1 MAYIIADNIISPLGE
16 TSEDNYLSVK
26 SGRSG
31 IRAYEPGTCN
41 IPEGFNASLLFEDFE
56 TLALKSAQKAIAN
69 ALKNIANG
77 QKAIGNAQK
86 NIANEQ
92 KNIGNAQLEL
102 KGKRTAFILSSTKG
116 NIEGNISLAD
126 SAQRIASQLGIDS
139 KPIVVCNACISGL
152 SALILGNRLID
163 SGLYDTAIVCGCD
176 TPRQFI
182 LSGFQSLKALSPEPC
197 RPFDME
203 RMGLNLGEAAA
214 TLILSKNPLQGNSWR
229 MGDGFIRNDAF
240 HISTPSKTA
249 DGLYLSL
256 QRTLESFTKEISSA
270 CKQIDLKEHLA
281 FINAH
286 GTATLFN
293 DQMESVAIGRAG
305 LSELPANAY
314 KSFWGHTMGAAGI
327 LETIISMK
335 AIDDDT
341 ILGTRGFSELGV
353 SGKMNICAENR
364 PTDKKGFIK
373 MLSGFGGCNATIW
386 ATKCPERENIALSQ
400 KEQQE
405 REFTT
410 THTIRITPEEV
421 ILDQRKIWEGKEEL
435 GEQEGQEHHSL
446 LTSLYKQMI
455 GDYPKFYKMDGLSRL
470 GFVAS
475 EILLNAEKEETDEER
490 AIIFFNHSSSIDS
503 DRNYKESIKDKD
515 NYFPSP
521 SIFVYTLP
529 NIVTGEIAIRNH
541 FQGETSFFILPDKD
555 EKMMEEI
562 LQASCRDAQSK
573 SFLTGWIDYED
584 ERHFE
589 AELKICRIQPSLIAY
604 QEVKGVKEVK
614 ELRRMSCSLIRRK
627 NKILK

>member
-16 TSEDNYLSVK
+16 TSEENYLSVK
-26 SGRSG
+26 AGRSG

-41 IPEGFNASLLFEDFE
+41 IPEGFYASLLFEDFE
-56 TLALKSAQKAIAN
+56 TLALRSAQKAIAN
-69 ALKNIANG
+69 A
-77 QKAIGNAQK
+77 QKTIGN
-86 NIANEQ
+86 
-92 KNIGNAQLEL
+92 GQLEL

-116 NIEGNISLAD
+116 NIEENISLAD
-126 SAQRIASQLGIDS
+126 SAQRIANLLGIDS
-139 KPIVVCNACISGL
+139 QPIVVCNACISGL
-152 SALILGNRLID
+152 SAVILGNRLID
-163 SGLYDTAIVCGCD
+163 SGLYDAAIVCGCD

-214 TLILSKNPLQGNSWR
+214 TLILSKNPIQGNSWR

-256 QRTLESFTKEISSA
+256 QRTLESYTKEISST

-305 LSELPANAY
+305 LSDLPANAY

-386 ATKCPERENIALSQ
+386 AAKKPERENIALSQ
-400 KEQQE
+400 KEQQN

-421 ILDQRKIWEGKEEL
+421 ILDQRKLWERKKEL

-455 GDYPKFYKMDGLSRL
+455 GNYPKFYKMDGLSRL

-475 EILLNAEKEETDEER
+475 EILLNAEKGETDKER
-490 AIIFFNHSSSIDS
+490 AIIFFNHSSSIAS
-503 DRNYKESIKDKD
+503 DRNYKESINDKD

-541 FQGETSFFILPDKD
+541 FHGETSFFILPDKD
-555 EKMMEEI
+555 ERLMEEI

-589 AELKICRIQPSLIAY
+589 ADLKIKKMRNY
-604 QEVKGVKEVK
+604 K
-614 ELRRMSCSLIRRK
+614 
-627 NKILK
+627 

>member
-16 TSEDNYLSVK
+16 TSEENYLSVK
-26 SGRSG
+26 AGRSG

-41 IPEGFNASLLFEDFE
+41 IPEGFYASLLFEDFE

-69 ALKNIANG
+69 ALKTM
-77 QKAIGNAQK
+77 
-86 NIANEQ
+86 
-92 KNIGNAQLEL
+92 GNAQLEL

-116 NIEGNISLAD
+116 NIEENISLAD

-163 SGLYDTAIVCGCD
+163 SDLYDAAIVCGCD

-214 TLILSKNPLQGNSWR
+214 TLILSKNPIQGNSWR

-256 QRTLESFTKEISSA
+256 QRTLESFTKEISST
-270 CKQIDLKEHLA
+270 CKQIDMKAHLA

-305 LSELPANAY
+305 LSALPANAY

-386 ATKCPERENIALSQ
+386 AAKKPERENIALSQ
-400 KEQQE
+400 IEQQN

-410 THTIRITPEEV
+410 SHTIRITPEEV
-421 ILDQRKIWEGKEEL
+421 ILDQRKLWERKEEL
-435 GEQEGQEHHSL
+435 GEQEGKEHHSL

-455 GDYPKFYKMDGLSRL
+455 GNYPKFYKMDGLSRL

-475 EILLNAEKEETDEER
+475 EILLNAEKGETDKER
-490 AIIFFNHSSSIDS
+490 AIIFFNHSSSIAS
-503 DRNYKESIKDKD
+503 DRNYKESINDKD

-541 FQGETSFFILPDKD
+541 FHGETSFFILPDKD
-555 EKMMEEI
+555 ERLMEEI

-589 AELKICRIQPSLIAY
+589 ADLKIKKMRNY
-604 QEVKGVKEVK
+604 K
-614 ELRRMSCSLIRRK
+614 
-627 NKILK
+627 

>member
-16 TSEDNYLSVK
+16 TSEENYLSVK
-26 SGRSG
+26 AGRSG

-41 IPEGFNASLLFEDFE
+41 IPEGFYASLLFEDFE
-56 TLALKSAQKAIAN
+56 TLALRSAQKAIAN
-69 ALKNIANG
+69 ALKNIE
-77 QKAIGNAQK
+77 NAQK
-86 NIANEQ
+86 DIGNKQ
-92 KNIGNAQLEL
+92 KAIGNAQLEL

-116 NIEGNISLAD
+116 NIEENISLAD
-126 SAQRIASQLGIDS
+126 SAQRIASQLGIDA

-163 SGLYDTAIVCGCD
+163 SDLYDAAIVCGCD

-214 TLILSKNPLQGNSWR
+214 TLILSKNPIQGNSWR

-256 QRTLESFTKEISSA
+256 QRTLESFTKEISST

-305 LSELPANAY
+305 LSYLPANAY

-386 ATKCPERENIALSQ
+386 AAKNPERENIALSQ
-400 KEQQE
+400 IEQQN

-421 ILDQRKIWEGKEEL
+421 ILNQRKLWEGKKEL
-435 GEQEGQEHHSL
+435 GEQEGKEHHSL

-455 GDYPKFYKMDGLSRL
+455 GNYPKFYKMDGLSRL

-475 EILLNAEKEETDEER
+475 EILLNAEKGETDKER
-490 AIIFFNHSSSIDS
+490 AIIFFNHSSSIAS
-503 DRNYKESIKDKD
+503 DRNYKESINDKD

-541 FQGETSFFILPDKD
+541 FHGETSFFILPNKD
-555 EKMMEEI
+555 ERMMEEI
-562 LQASCRDAQSK
+562 LQASCLDDQSK

-589 AELKICRIQPSLIAY
+589 ADLKIKKMRNY
-604 QEVKGVKEVK
+604 K
-614 ELRRMSCSLIRRK
+614 
-627 NKILK
+627 

>member
-16 TSEDNYLSVK
+16 TSEENYLSVK
-26 SGRSG
+26 AGRSG

-41 IPEGFNASLLFEDFE
+41 IPEGFYASLLFEDFE
-56 TLALKSAQKAIAN
+56 TLALRSA
-69 ALKNIANG
+69 
-77 QKAIGNAQK
+77 QKAIGNAR
-86 NIANEQ
+86 
-92 KNIGNAQLEL
+92 LEL

-116 NIEGNISLAD
+116 NIEANISLAD
-126 SAQRIASQLGIDS
+126 SAQRIATQLGIDAQ
-139 KPIVVCNACISGL
+139 PIVVCNACISGL

-163 SGLYDTAIVCGCD
+163 SDLYDAAIVCGCD

-214 TLILSKNPLQGNSWR
+214 TLILSKNPILGNSWR

-256 QRTLESFTKEISSA
+256 QKTLESFTKEISST
-270 CKQIDLKEHLA
+270 CKQIDMKAHLA

-305 LSELPANAY
+305 LSDLPANAY

-386 ATKCPERENIALSQ
+386 AAKSSESEMIALSQ

-405 REFTT
+405 CEFTT
-410 THTIRITPEEV
+410 THAIRITPEEV
-421 ILDQRKIWEGKEEL
+421 VLDHQKLWEGNQNANEKLE
-435 GEQEGQEHHSL
+435 EQEGAGHHSL
-446 LTSLYKQMI
+446 LTSLYRQMI
-455 GDYPKFYKMDGLSRL
+455 GNYPKFYKMDGLSRL

-475 EILLNAEKEETDEER
+475 EILLNAEKGETDEER
-490 AIIFFNHSSSIDS
+490 AIIFFNHSSSIAS
-503 DRNYKESIKDKD
+503 DRNYKESINDKD

-541 FQGETSFFILPDKD
+541 FHGETSFFILPDKD
-555 EKMMEEI
+555 ERMMEEI

-589 AELKICRIQPSLIAY
+589 ADLKIKKMRN
-604 QEVKGVKEVK
+604 
-614 ELRRMSCSLIRRK
+614 
-627 NKILK
+627 NK

>member
-16 TSEDNYLSVK
+16 TSEENYLSVK
-26 SGRSG
+26 AGRSG
-31 IRAYEPGTCN
+31 IRAYEPETCN
-41 IPEGFNASLLFEDFE
+41 IPEGFYASLLFEDFE
-56 TLALKSAQKAIAN
+56 TLTLRSAQKAIAN
-69 ALKNIANG
+69 A
-77 QKAIGNAQK
+77 QKTIGN
-86 NIANEQ
+86 
-92 KNIGNAQLEL
+92 GRLEL

-116 NIEGNISLAD
+116 NIEENISLAD
-126 SAQRIASQLGIDS
+126 SAQRIATQLGIDS

-163 SGLYDTAIVCGCD
+163 SGLYDAAIVCGCD

-214 TLILSKNPLQGNSWR
+214 TLILSKNPIQGNSWR

-256 QRTLESFTKEISSA
+256 QRTLESFTKEISST
-270 CKQIDLKEHLA
+270 CKQIDMKEHLA

-305 LSELPANAY
+305 LSDLPANAY

-386 ATKCPERENIALSQ
+386 AAKYPERENEAAEQI
-400 KEQQE
+400 EQQN

-410 THTIRITPEEV
+410 THAIRITPEEV
-421 ILDQRKIWEGKEEL
+421 VLDHQKLWEGNQNANEKLE
-435 GEQEGQEHHSL
+435 EQEGAGHHSL

-455 GDYPKFYKMDGLSRL
+455 GNYPKFYKMDGLSRL

-475 EILLNAEKEETDEER
+475 EILLNAEKGDTDVERREEEGERLLEER
-490 AIIFFNHSSSIDS
+490 AIIFFNHSSSIAS
-503 DRNYKESIKDKD
+503 DRNYKESINDKD

-541 FQGETSFFILPDKD
+541 FHGETSFFILPDKD
-555 EKMMEEI
+555 ERMMEEI

-589 AELKICRIQPSLIAY
+589 ADLKIKKMRNY
-604 QEVKGVKEVK
+604 K
-614 ELRRMSCSLIRRK
+614 
-627 NKILK
+627 

>member
-16 TSEDNYLSVK
+16 TSEENYLSVK
-26 SGRSG
+26 AGRSG

-41 IPEGFNASLLFEDFE
+41 IPEGFYASLLFEDFE

-69 ALKNIANG
+69 A
-77 QKAIGNAQK
+77 
-86 NIANEQ
+86 
-92 KNIGNAQLEL
+92 QLEL
-102 KGKRTAFILSSTKG
+102 KGKHTAFILSSTKG
-116 NIEGNISLAD
+116 NIEENISLAD
-126 SAQRIASQLGIDS
+126 SAQRIATQLGIDS
-139 KPIVVCNACISGL
+139 QPIVVCNACISGL

-163 SGLYDTAIVCGCD
+163 SDLYDFAIVCGCD

-214 TLILSKNPLQGNSWR
+214 TLILSKNPIQGNSWR

-256 QRTLESFTKEISSA
+256 QRTLESFTKEISST
-270 CKQIDLKEHLA
+270 CKQIDMKEHLA

-305 LSELPANAY
+305 LSDLPANAY

-353 SGKMNICAENR
+353 SGEMNICAENR

-386 ATKCPERENIALSQ
+386 AAKSPEREYIDLSQ
-400 KEQQE
+400 KEQQN

-410 THTIRITPEEV
+410 THTIRITPKEV
-421 ILDQRKIWEGKEEL
+421 ILDQRKLWERMEEL
-435 GEQEGQEHHSL
+435 GKQEGKEHHSL
-446 LTSLYKQMI
+446 LTTLYKQMI
-455 GDYPKFYKMDGLSRL
+455 GNYPKFYKMDGLSRL

-475 EILLNAEKEETDEER
+475 EILLNAEKGDTDVERREEEGERLLEER
-490 AIIFFNHSSSIDS
+490 AIIFFNHSSSIAS
-503 DRNYKESIKDKD
+503 DRNYKESINDKD

-541 FQGETSFFILPDKD
+541 FHGETSFFILPDKD
-555 EKMMEEI
+555 ERLMEEI

-589 AELKICRIQPSLIAY
+589 ADLKIKKMRNY
-604 QEVKGVKEVK
+604 K
-614 ELRRMSCSLIRRK
+614 
-627 NKILK
+627 

>member
-16 TSEDNYLSVK
+16 TSEENYLSVK

-31 IRAYEPGTCN
+31 IRAYEPGICN
-41 IPEGFNASLLFEDFE
+41 IPEGFYASLLFEDFE

-69 ALKNIANG
+69 AR
-77 QKAIGNAQK
+77 
-86 NIANEQ
+86 
-92 KNIGNAQLEL
+92 LEL

-116 NIEGNISLAD
+116 NIEENISLAD

-163 SGLYDTAIVCGCD
+163 SDLYDAAIVCGCD
-176 TPRQFI
+176 TPQQFI

-214 TLILSKNPLQGNSWR
+214 TLILSKNPIQGNSWR

-256 QRTLESFTKEISSA
+256 QRTLESFTKEISST
-270 CKQIDLKEHLA
+270 CKQIDMKAHLA

-305 LSELPANAY
+305 LSDLPANAY

-386 ATKCPERENIALSQ
+386 AAKNPEKENIALSQ
-400 KEQQE
+400 IEQQN

-410 THTIRITPEEV
+410 SHTIRITPEEV
-421 ILDQRKIWEGKEEL
+421 ILDQRKLWEGKKEL

-446 LTSLYKQMI
+446 LTTLYKQMI
-455 GDYPKFYKMDGLSRL
+455 GNYPKFYKMDGLSRL

-475 EILLNAEKEETDEER
+475 EILLNAEKGETDKER
-490 AIIFFNHSSSIDS
+490 AIIFFNHSSSIAS
-503 DRNYKESIKDKD
+503 DRNYKESINDKD

-541 FQGETSFFILPDKD
+541 FHGETSFFILPDKD
-555 EKMMEEI
+555 ERLMEEI
-562 LQASCRDAQSK
+562 LQASCRDDQSK

-589 AELKICRIQPSLIAY
+589 ADLKIKKMRNY
-604 QEVKGVKEVK
+604 K
-614 ELRRMSCSLIRRK
+614 
-627 NKILK
+627 

>member
-26 SGRSG
+26 AGRSG

-56 TLALKSAQKAIAN
+56 TLALRSAQKAITN
-69 ALKNIANG
+69 AQKNIENAQKDIGNK
-77 QKAIGNAQK
+77 QKAIGN
-86 NIANEQ
+86 
-92 KNIGNAQLEL
+92 GRLEL

-116 NIEGNISLAD
+116 NIEENISLAD
-126 SAQRIASQLGIDS
+126 SAQRIASQLGIDT

-163 SGLYDTAIVCGCD
+163 SGLYDAAIVCGCD

-256 QRTLESFTKEISSA
+256 QRTLESYTKEVSSA
-270 CKQIDLKEHLA
+270 CEQIDMKAHLA

-305 LSELPANAY
+305 LSDLPANAY

-341 ILGTRGFSELGV
+341 ILGTKGFSELGV

-364 PTDKKGFIK
+364 QTDKKGFIK

-400 KEQQE
+400 KEQQK

-421 ILDQRKIWEGKEEL
+421 VLDHQKLWEGNQNANEKL
-435 GEQEGQEHHSL
+435 GEQEGLEHHSL

-490 AIIFFNHSSSIDS
+490 AIIFFNHSSSIAS

-589 AELKICRIQPSLIAY
+589 ADLKIKKMRNY
-604 QEVKGVKEVK
+604 K
-614 ELRRMSCSLIRRK
+614 
-627 NKILK
+627 

>member
-16 TSEDNYLSVK
+16 TSEGNYLSVK
-26 SGRSG
+26 AGRSG

-41 IPEGFNASLLFEDFE
+41 IPEGFYASLLFEDFE

-69 ALKNIANG
+69 A
-77 QKAIGNAQK
+77 QKTM
-86 NIANEQ
+86 
-92 KNIGNAQLEL
+92 GNAQLEL

-116 NIEGNISLAD
+116 NIEENISLAD
-126 SAQRIASQLGIDS
+126 SAQRIASQLGIDA
-139 KPIVVCNACISGL
+139 KPIVVCKACISGL

-163 SGLYDTAIVCGCD
+163 SGLYDAAIVCGCD

-214 TLILSKNPLQGNSWR
+214 TLILSKNPIQGNSWR

-256 QRTLESFTKEISSA
+256 QRTLESFTKEISST
-270 CKQIDLKEHLA
+270 CKQIDMKAHLA

-305 LSELPANAY
+305 LSDLPANAY

-364 PTDKKGFIK
+364 PTDKKGFFK

-386 ATKCPERENIALSQ
+386 AAKNPERENIALSQ
-400 KEQQE
+400 IEQQN

-421 ILDQRKIWEGKEEL
+421 ILDQRKLWEGKKEL
-435 GEQEGQEHHSL
+435 GEQEGKEHHSL

-455 GDYPKFYKMDGLSRL
+455 GNYPKFYKMDGLSRL

-475 EILLNAEKEETDEER
+475 EILLNAEKGETDEER
-490 AIIFFNHSSSIDS
+490 AIIFFNHSSSIAS
-503 DRNYKESIKDKD
+503 DRNYKESINDKN

-541 FQGETSFFILPDKD
+541 FHGETSFFILPDKD
-555 EKMMEEI
+555 ERMMEEI

-589 AELKICRIQPSLIAY
+589 AELKICRIQSSLIAN
-604 QEVKGVKEVK
+604 QEVKGVK

>member
-16 TSEDNYLSVK
+16 TSEENYLSVK
-26 SGRSG
+26 AGRSG

-41 IPEGFNASLLFEDFE
+41 IPEGFYASLLFEDFE

-69 ALKNIANG
+69 A
-77 QKAIGNAQK
+77 
-86 NIANEQ
+86 
-92 KNIGNAQLEL
+92 QLEL

-116 NIEGNISLAD
+116 NIEENISLAD
-126 SAQRIASQLGIDS
+126 SAQKIASQLGIDS

-163 SGLYDTAIVCGCD
+163 SGLYDAAIVCGCD

-214 TLILSKNPLQGNSWR
+214 TLILSKNPIQGNSWR

-256 QRTLESFTKEISSA
+256 QRTLESFTKEISST
-270 CKQIDLKEHLA
+270 CKQIDMKAHLA

-305 LSELPANAY
+305 LSDLPANAY

-386 ATKCPERENIALSQ
+386 TAKNPERENIALSQ
-400 KEQQE
+400 IEQQKC
-405 REFTT
+405 EFTT

-421 ILDQRKIWEGKEEL
+421 VLDHQKLWEGNQNANEKLE
-435 GEQEGQEHHSL
+435 EQEGAGHHSL
-446 LTSLYKQMI
+446 LTTLYKQMI
-455 GDYPKFYKMDGLSRL
+455 GNYPKFYKMDGLSRL

-475 EILLNAEKEETDEER
+475 EILLNAEKGETDKER
-490 AIIFFNHSSSIDS
+490 AIIFFNHSSSIAS
-503 DRNYKESIKDKD
+503 DRNYKESINDKD

-541 FQGETSFFILPDKD
+541 FHGETSFFILPDKD
-555 EKMMEEI
+555 ERMMEEI

-589 AELKICRIQPSLIAY
+589 ADLKI
-604 QEVKGVKEVK
+604 KK
-614 ELRRMSCSLIRRK
+614 MSNYKLQMRNYK
-627 NKILK
+627 

>member
-16 TSEDNYLSVK
+16 TSEENYLSVK
-26 SGRSG
+26 AGRSG

-56 TLALKSAQKAIAN
+56 TLALKSAQKAITN
-69 ALKNIANG
+69 AQKNIENAQKDIGNK
-77 QKAIGNAQK
+77 QKAIGN
-86 NIANEQ
+86 
-92 KNIGNAQLEL
+92 GRLEL

-116 NIEGNISLAD
+116 NIEENISLAD

-163 SGLYDTAIVCGCD
+163 SGLYDSAIVCGCD

-182 LSGFQSLKALSPEPC
+182 LSGFQSLKALSPESC

-214 TLILSKNPLQGNSWR
+214 TLILSKNPIQGNSWR

-270 CKQIDLKEHLA
+270 CEQIDMKEHLA

-364 PTDKKGFIK
+364 PTAKKGFIK

-400 KEQQE
+400 KEQLH

-435 GEQEGQEHHSL
+435 GEQEGLEHHSL

-475 EILLNAEKEETDEER
+475 EILLNAEKGETEEESKEEEIKNLEER
-490 AIIFFNHSSSIDS
+490 AIIFFNHSSSIAS

-541 FQGETSFFILPDKD
+541 FHGETSFFILPDKD
-555 EKMMEEI
+555 ERMMEEI
-562 LQASCRDAQSK
+562 LQASCRDDQSK

-589 AELKICRIQPSLIAY
+589 ADLKIKKMRNY
-604 QEVKGVKEVK
+604 K
-614 ELRRMSCSLIRRK
+614 
-627 NKILK
+627 

>member
-16 TSEDNYLSVK
+16 TSEENYLSVK
-26 SGRSG
+26 AGRSG

-41 IPEGFNASLLFEDFE
+41 IPEGFYASLLFEDFE
-56 TLALKSAQKAIAN
+56 TLALRSAQKAIA
-69 ALKNIANG
+69 
-77 QKAIGNAQK
+77 
-86 NIANEQ
+86 
-92 KNIGNAQLEL
+92 NAQLEL

-116 NIEGNISLAD
+116 NIEENISLAD

-163 SGLYDTAIVCGCD
+163 SDLYDAAIVCGCD

-214 TLILSKNPLQGNSWR
+214 TLILSKNPIQGNSWR

-256 QRTLESFTKEISSA
+256 QRTLESFTKEISST
-270 CKQIDLKEHLA
+270 CKQIDMKEHLA

-305 LSELPANAY
+305 LSDLPANAY

-386 ATKCPERENIALSQ
+386 AAKSPERENIALSQ
-400 KEQQE
+400 KEQLH

-421 ILDQRKIWEGKEEL
+421 ILDQRKIWERKEEL
-435 GEQEGQEHHSL
+435 REQEGQEHHSL

-475 EILLNAEKEETDEER
+475 EILLNAEKGETEEERKEEER
-490 AIIFFNHSSSIDS
+490 AIIFFNHSSSIAS

-555 EKMMEEI
+555 ERLMEEI

-589 AELKICRIQPSLIAY
+589 AELKICRIQPSLIANPS
-604 QEVKGVKEVK
+604 G
-614 ELRRMSCSLIRRK
+614 LRYSDKS
-627 NKILK
+627 

>member
-16 TSEDNYLSVK
+16 TSEGNYLSVK
-26 SGRSG
+26 AGRSG

-41 IPEGFNASLLFEDFE
+41 IPEGFYASLLFEDFE

-69 ALKNIANG
+69 A
-77 QKAIGNAQK
+77 
-86 NIANEQ
+86 
-92 KNIGNAQLEL
+92 QLEL

-116 NIEGNISLAD
+116 NIEENISLAD
-126 SAQRIASQLGIDS
+126 SAQRIANQLGIDA

-163 SGLYDTAIVCGCD
+163 SGLYDAAIVCGCD

-214 TLILSKNPLQGNSWR
+214 TLILSKNPIQGNTWR

-270 CKQIDLKEHLA
+270 CKQIDMKAHLA

-305 LSELPANAY
+305 LSDLPANAY

-386 ATKCPERENIALSQ
+386 AAKNPERENIALPQ
-400 KEQQE
+400 IEQQN

-421 ILDQRKIWEGKEEL
+421 VLDHQKLWEGNQNANEKL

-446 LTSLYKQMI
+446 LTTLYKQMI
-455 GDYPKFYKMDGLSRL
+455 GNYPKFYKMDGLSRL

-475 EILLNAEKEETDEER
+475 EILLNAEKGETDKER
-490 AIIFFNHSSSIDS
+490 AIIFFNHSSSIAS
-503 DRNYKESIKDKD
+503 DRNYKESINDKD

-541 FQGETSFFILPDKD
+541 FHGETSFFILPDKD
-555 EKMMEEI
+555 KRMMEEI
-562 LQASCRDAQSK
+562 LQASCRDDQSK

-589 AELKICRIQPSLIAY
+589 ADLKIKKMRNY
-604 QEVKGVKEVK
+604 K
-614 ELRRMSCSLIRRK
+614 
-627 NKILK
+627 

>member
-41 IPEGFNASLLFEDFE
+41 IPEGFYASLLFEDFE
-56 TLALKSAQKAIAN
+56 TLVLKSAQKAI
-69 ALKNIANG
+69 
-77 QKAIGNAQK
+77 GNV
-86 NIANEQ
+86 
-92 KNIGNAQLEL
+92 QLEL

-116 NIEGNISLAD
+116 NIEENISLAD

-163 SGLYDTAIVCGCD
+163 SGLYDAAIVCGCD

-214 TLILSKNPLQGNSWR
+214 TLILSKNPIQGNSWR

-256 QRTLESFTKEISSA
+256 QRTLESFRKEVSST
-270 CKQIDLKEHLA
+270 CKQIDMKEHLA

-305 LSELPANAY
+305 LSDLPANAY

-386 ATKCPERENIALSQ
+386 AAKSPERENIALSQ
-400 KEQQE
+400 IEQQN

-421 ILDQRKIWEGKEEL
+421 ILDQRKLWERKEEL
-435 GEQEGQEHHSL
+435 EEQEGKEHHSL
-446 LTSLYKQMI
+446 LTTLYKQMI
-455 GDYPKFYKMDGLSRL
+455 GNYPKFYKMDGLSRL

-475 EILLNAEKEETDEER
+475 EILLNAEKGETDKER
-490 AIIFFNHSSSIDS
+490 AIIFFNHSSSIAS
-503 DRNYKESIKDKD
+503 DRNYKESINDKD

-541 FQGETSFFILPDKD
+541 FHSETSFFILPDKD
-555 EKMMEEI
+555 ERMMEEI
-562 LQASCRDAQSK
+562 LQASCLDDQSK

-589 AELKICRIQPSLIAY
+589 ADLKIKKMRNY
-604 QEVKGVKEVK
+604 K
-614 ELRRMSCSLIRRK
+614 
-627 NKILK
+627 

>member
-16 TSEDNYLSVK
+16 TSEENYLSVK
-26 SGRSG
+26 AGRSG

-41 IPEGFNASLLFEDFE
+41 IPEGFYASLLFEDFD
-56 TLALKSAQKAIAN
+56 TLALRSA
-69 ALKNIANG
+69 
-77 QKAIGNAQK
+77 QKAIGNAR
-86 NIANEQ
+86 
-92 KNIGNAQLEL
+92 LEL

-116 NIEGNISLAD
+116 NIEANISLAD
-126 SAQRIASQLGIDS
+126 SAQRIATQLGIDAQ
-139 KPIVVCNACISGL
+139 PIVVCNACISGL

-163 SGLYDTAIVCGCD
+163 SDLYDAAIVCGCD

-214 TLILSKNPLQGNSWR
+214 TLILSKNPIQGNSWR

-256 QRTLESFTKEISSA
+256 QRTLESFTKEISFT
-270 CKQIDLKEHLA
+270 CKQIDMKEHLA

-305 LSELPANAY
+305 LSDLPANAY

-386 ATKCPERENIALSQ
+386 AAKNPERENIALSQ
-400 KEQQE
+400 IEQQNC
-405 REFTT
+405 EFTT

-421 ILDQRKIWEGKEEL
+421 ILDQRKLWEGKKEL
-435 GEQEGQEHHSL
+435 GEQEGAGHHSL
-446 LTSLYKQMI
+446 LTSLYRQMI
-455 GDYPKFYKMDGLSRL
+455 GNYPKFYKMDGLSRL

-475 EILLNAEKEETDEER
+475 EILLNAEKGDTDVERREEEGERLLEER
-490 AIIFFNHSSSIDS
+490 AIIFFNHSSSIAS
-503 DRNYKESIKDKD
+503 DRNYKESINDKD

-541 FQGETSFFILPDKD
+541 FHGETSFFILPDKD
-555 EKMMEEI
+555 ERMMEEI

-589 AELKICRIQPSLIAY
+589 ADLKIKKMRNY
-604 QEVKGVKEVK
+604 K
-614 ELRRMSCSLIRRK
+614 
-627 NKILK
+627 

>member
-16 TSEDNYLSVK
+16 TSEENYLSVK
-26 SGRSG
+26 AGRSG

-41 IPEGFNASLLFEDFE
+41 IPEGFYASLLFEDFE
-56 TLALKSAQKAIAN
+56 TLALRSAQKAIAN
-69 ALKNIANG
+69 A
-77 QKAIGNAQK
+77 
-86 NIANEQ
+86 Q
-92 KNIGNAQLEL
+92 KNIGNERLEL

-116 NIEGNISLAD
+116 NIEENISLAD

-163 SGLYDTAIVCGCD
+163 SGLYDAAIVCGCD

-214 TLILSKNPLQGNSWR
+214 TLILSKNPIQGNSWR

-256 QRTLESFTKEISSA
+256 QRTLESFTKEISST
-270 CKQIDLKEHLA
+270 CKQIDMKEHLA

-305 LSELPANAY
+305 LSDLPANAY

-386 ATKCPERENIALSQ
+386 AAKKTERENIALSQ
-400 KEQQE
+400 IEQQN

-410 THTIRITPEEV
+410 SHTIRITPEEV
-421 ILDQRKIWEGKEEL
+421 ILDQRKLWERKEEL
-435 GEQEGQEHHSL
+435 GEQEGKEHHSL

-455 GDYPKFYKMDGLSRL
+455 GNYPKFYKMDGLSRL

-475 EILLNAEKEETDEER
+475 EILLNAEKGETDKER
-490 AIIFFNHSSSIDS
+490 AIIFFNHSSSIAS
-503 DRNYKESIKDKD
+503 DRNYKVSINDKN

-541 FQGETSFFILPDKD
+541 FHGETSFFILPDKD
-555 EKMMEEI
+555 ERMMEEI

-589 AELKICRIQPSLIAY
+589 ADLKIKKMRNY
-604 QEVKGVKEVK
+604 K
-614 ELRRMSCSLIRRK
+614 
-627 NKILK
+627 

>member
-16 TSEDNYLSVK
+16 TSEENYLSVK
-26 SGRSG
+26 AGRSG

-41 IPEGFNASLLFEDFE
+41 IPEGFYASLLFEDFE
-56 TLALKSAQKAIAN
+56 TLALRSAQKAIAN
-69 ALKNIANG
+69 AQKNIE
-77 QKAIGNAQK
+77 NAQK
-86 NIANEQ
+86 TM
-92 KNIGNAQLEL
+92 GNARLEL

-116 NIEGNISLAD
+116 NIEENISLAD

-139 KPIVVCNACISGL
+139 QPIVVCNACISGL

-163 SGLYDTAIVCGCD
+163 SGLYDAAIVCGCD

-214 TLILSKNPLQGNSWR
+214 TLILSKNPIQGNSWR

-256 QRTLESFTKEISSA
+256 QRTLESFTKEISST
-270 CKQIDLKEHLA
+270 CKQIDMKEHLA

-305 LSELPANAY
+305 LSDLPANAY

-386 ATKCPERENIALSQ
+386 AAKKPERENIALSQ
-400 KEQQE
+400 IEQQN

-421 ILDQRKIWEGKEEL
+421 VLDHQKLWEGNQNANEKL

-446 LTSLYKQMI
+446 LTTLYKQMI
-455 GDYPKFYKMDGLSRL
+455 GNYPKFYKMDGLSRL

-475 EILLNAEKEETDEER
+475 EILLNAEKGETDKER
-490 AIIFFNHSSSIDS
+490 AIIFFNHSSSIAS
-503 DRNYKESIKDKD
+503 DRNYKESINDKD

-541 FQGETSFFILPDKD
+541 FHGETSFFILPDKD
-555 EKMMEEI
+555 ERMMEEI
-562 LQASCRDAQSK
+562 LQASCRDDQSK

-589 AELKICRIQPSLIAY
+589 ADLKIKKMRNY
-604 QEVKGVKEVK
+604 K
-614 ELRRMSCSLIRRK
+614 
-627 NKILK
+627 

>member
-16 TSEDNYLSVK
+16 TSEENYLSVK
-26 SGRSG
+26 AGRSG

-41 IPEGFNASLLFEDFE
+41 IPEGFYASLLFEDFE
-56 TLALKSAQKAIAN
+56 TLALRSAQKAIAN
-69 ALKNIANG
+69 A
-77 QKAIGNAQK
+77 
-86 NIANEQ
+86 Q
-92 KNIGNAQLEL
+92 KNIGNERLEL

-116 NIEGNISLAD
+116 NIEENISLAD

-163 SGLYDTAIVCGCD
+163 SGLYDAAIVCGCD

-214 TLILSKNPLQGNSWR
+214 TLILSKNPIQGNSWR

-256 QRTLESFTKEISSA
+256 QRTLESFTKEISST
-270 CKQIDLKEHLA
+270 CKQIDMKEHLA

-305 LSELPANAY
+305 LSDLPANAY

-386 ATKCPERENIALSQ
+386 AAKNPERENIALSQ
-400 KEQQE
+400 IEQQN

-421 ILDQRKIWEGKEEL
+421 ILDQRKLWEGKKEL
-435 GEQEGQEHHSL
+435 GEQEGKEHHSL

-455 GDYPKFYKMDGLSRL
+455 GNYPKFYKMDGLSRL

-475 EILLNAEKEETDEER
+475 EILLNAEKGETDKER
-490 AIIFFNHSSSIDS
+490 AIIFFNHSSSIAS
-503 DRNYKESIKDKD
+503 DRNYKESINDKD

-541 FQGETSFFILPDKD
+541 FHGETSFFILPDKD
-555 EKMMEEI
+555 ERMMEGI
-562 LQASCRDAQSK
+562 LQASCRDVQSK

-589 AELKICRIQPSLIAY
+589 ADLKIKKMRNY
-604 QEVKGVKEVK
+604 K
-614 ELRRMSCSLIRRK
+614 
-627 NKILK
+627 

>member
-16 TSEDNYLSVK
+16 TSDENYLSVK
-26 SGRSG
+26 AGRSG

-41 IPEGFNASLLFEDFE
+41 IPEGFYASLLFEDFE
-56 TLALKSAQKAIAN
+56 TLALRSAQKAIAN
-69 ALKNIANG
+69 AQKNIE
-77 QKAIGNAQK
+77 NAQK
-86 NIANEQ
+86 DIGNEQ
-92 KNIGNAQLEL
+92 KTMGNAQLEL

-116 NIEGNISLAD
+116 NIEENISLAD
-126 SAQRIASQLGIDS
+126 SAQRIANLLGIDS

-163 SGLYDTAIVCGCD
+163 SGLYDAAIVCGCD

-214 TLILSKNPLQGNSWR
+214 TLILSKNPIQRNSWR

-256 QRTLESFTKEISSA
+256 QRTLESFTKEISST
-270 CKQIDLKEHLA
+270 CEQIDLKAHLA

-305 LSELPANAY
+305 LSDLPANAY

-386 ATKCPERENIALSQ
+386 AAKYPERENEAAEQI
-400 KEQQE
+400 EQQN

-410 THTIRITPEEV
+410 THAIRITPEEV
-421 ILDQRKIWEGKEEL
+421 VLDHQKLWEGNQNANEKLE
-435 GEQEGQEHHSL
+435 EQEGAGHHSL
-446 LTSLYKQMI
+446 LTSLYRQMI
-455 GDYPKFYKMDGLSRL
+455 GNYPKFYKMDGLSRL

-475 EILLNAEKEETDEER
+475 EILLNAEKGETDKER
-490 AIIFFNHSSSIDS
+490 AIIFFNHSSSIAS
-503 DRNYKESIKDKD
+503 DRNYKESINDKD

-541 FQGETSFFILPDKD
+541 FHGETSFFILPDKD
-555 EKMMEEI
+555 ERMMEEI

-589 AELKICRIQPSLIAY
+589 ADLKIKKMRNY
-604 QEVKGVKEVK
+604 K
-614 ELRRMSCSLIRRK
+614 
-627 NKILK
+627 

>member
-16 TSEDNYLSVK
+16 TSEENYLSVK
-26 SGRSG
+26 AGRSG
-31 IRAYEPGTCN
+31 IHAYEPGTCN
-41 IPEGFNASLLFEDFE
+41 IPEGFYASLLFEDFE
-56 TLALKSAQKAIAN
+56 TLALRSAQKAIAN
-69 ALKNIANG
+69 AR
-77 QKAIGNAQK
+77 
-86 NIANEQ
+86 
-92 KNIGNAQLEL
+92 LEL
-102 KGKRTAFILSSTKG
+102 KGKRTVFILSSTKG
-116 NIEGNISLAD
+116 NIEENISLTD
-126 SAQRIASQLGIDS
+126 SAQRIASQLGIDA

-163 SGLYDTAIVCGCD
+163 SSLYDAAIVCGCD

-214 TLILSKNPLQGNSWR
+214 TLILSKNPIQGNSWR

-256 QRTLESFTKEISSA
+256 QRTLESFTKEISST
-270 CKQIDLKEHLA
+270 CKQIDMKAHLA

-305 LSELPANAY
+305 LSDLPANAY

-353 SGKMNICAENR
+353 SGEMNICAENR

-386 ATKCPERENIALSQ
+386 AAKNPERENIALSQ
-400 KEQQE
+400 KEQQK

-421 ILDQRKIWEGKEEL
+421 VLDHQKLWEGKKKL

-455 GDYPKFYKMDGLSRL
+455 GNYPKFYKMDGLSRL

-475 EILLNAEKEETDEER
+475 EILLNAEKGETDKER
-490 AIIFFNHSSSIDS
+490 AIIFFNHSSSIAS
-503 DRNYKESIKDKD
+503 DRNYKESINDKD

-541 FQGETSFFILPDKD
+541 FHGETSFFILPDKD
-555 EKMMEEI
+555 ERMMEEI
-562 LQASCRDAQSK
+562 LQASRRDAQSK

-589 AELKICRIQPSLIAY
+589 ADLKIEKMRNY
-604 QEVKGVKEVK
+604 K
-614 ELRRMSCSLIRRK
+614 
-627 NKILK
+627 

>member
-16 TSEDNYLSVK
+16 TSEENYLSVK
-26 SGRSG
+26 AGRSG

-41 IPEGFNASLLFEDFE
+41 IPEGFYASLLFEDFE
-56 TLALKSAQKAIAN
+56 TLALRTAQKAIAN
-69 ALKNIANG
+69 A
-77 QKAIGNAQK
+77 QK
-86 NIANEQ
+86 NIE
-92 KNIGNAQLEL
+92 NAQLEL

-116 NIEGNISLAD
+116 NIEENISLAD
-126 SAQRIASQLGIDS
+126 SAQRIANQLGIDA

-163 SGLYDTAIVCGCD
+163 SGLYDAAIVCGCD

-214 TLILSKNPLQGNSWR
+214 TLILSKNPIQGNSWR

-256 QRTLESFTKEISSA
+256 QRTLESFTKEISST
-270 CKQIDLKEHLA
+270 CKQIDMKAHLA

-305 LSELPANAY
+305 LSDLPANAY

-386 ATKCPERENIALSQ
+386 AAKYPERENIALSQ
-400 KEQQE
+400 IEQQN

-421 ILDQRKIWEGKEEL
+421 ILDQRKLWERKEEL

-446 LTSLYKQMI
+446 LTFLYKQMI
-455 GDYPKFYKMDGLSRL
+455 GNYPKFYKMDGLSRL

-475 EILLNAEKEETDEER
+475 EILLNAEKGETDKER
-490 AIIFFNHSSSIDS
+490 AIIFFNHSSSIAS
-503 DRNYKESIKDKD
+503 DRNYKESINDKD

-541 FQGETSFFILPDKD
+541 FHGETSFFILPDKD
-555 EKMMEEI
+555 ERMMEEI
-562 LQASCRDAQSK
+562 LQASCRDDQSK

-589 AELKICRIQPSLIAY
+589 ADLKIKKMRNY
-604 QEVKGVKEVK
+604 K
-614 ELRRMSCSLIRRK
+614 
-627 NKILK
+627 

>member
-16 TSEDNYLSVK
+16 TSEENYLSVK
-26 SGRSG
+26 AGRSG
-31 IRAYEPGTCN
+31 IRAYEPETCN
-41 IPEGFNASLLFEDFE
+41 IPEGFYASLLFEDFE
-56 TLALKSAQKAIAN
+56 TLALRSAQKAIAN
-69 ALKNIANG
+69 A
-77 QKAIGNAQK
+77 QK
-86 NIANEQ
+86 NIE
-92 KNIGNAQLEL
+92 NAQLEL

-116 NIEGNISLAD
+116 NIEENISLAD
-126 SAQRIASQLGIDS
+126 SAQRIATQLGIDS

-163 SGLYDTAIVCGCD
+163 SGLYDAAIVCGCD

-214 TLILSKNPLQGNSWR
+214 TLILSKNPIQRNSWR

-256 QRTLESFTKEISSA
+256 QRTLESFTKEISST
-270 CKQIDLKEHLA
+270 CEQIDMKAHLA

-293 DQMESVAIGRAG
+293 DQMESVAIRRAG
-305 LSELPANAY
+305 LSDLPANAY

-386 ATKCPERENIALSQ
+386 AAKNPERENIALSQ
-400 KEQQE
+400 IEQQN

-421 ILDQRKIWEGKEEL
+421 ILDQQKLWEGKEEL
-435 GEQEGQEHHSL
+435 GEQEGKEHHSL

-455 GDYPKFYKMDGLSRL
+455 GNYPKFYKMDGLSRL

-475 EILLNAEKEETDEER
+475 EILLNAEKGETDKER
-490 AIIFFNHSSSIDS
+490 AIIFFNHSSSIAS
-503 DRNYKESIKDKD
+503 DRNYKESINDKN

-541 FQGETSFFILPDKD
+541 FHGETSFFILPDKD
-555 EKMMEEI
+555 ERMMEEI
-562 LQASCRDAQSK
+562 LQASCRDVQSK

-589 AELKICRIQPSLIAY
+589 ADLKIKKMRNY
-604 QEVKGVKEVK
+604 K
-614 ELRRMSCSLIRRK
+614 
-627 NKILK
+627 

>member
-16 TSEDNYLSVK
+16 TSEENYLSVK
-26 SGRSG
+26 AGRSG

-41 IPEGFNASLLFEDFE
+41 IPEGFYASLLFEDFE

-69 ALKNIANG
+69 G
-77 QKAIGNAQK
+77 R
-86 NIANEQ
+86 
-92 KNIGNAQLEL
+92 LEL

-116 NIEGNISLAD
+116 NIEENISLAD

-163 SGLYDTAIVCGCD
+163 SGLYDSAIVCGCD

-214 TLILSKNPLQGNSWR
+214 TLILSKNSIQGNSWR

-256 QRTLESFTKEISSA
+256 QRTLESFTKEISST

-305 LSELPANAY
+305 LSDLPANAY

-341 ILGTRGFSELGV
+341 ILGTRVFSELGV

-386 ATKCPERENIALSQ
+386 AAKNPERENIALSQ

-405 REFTT
+405 CEFTT
-410 THTIRITPEEV
+410 THAIRITPEEV
-421 ILDQRKIWEGKEEL
+421 VLDHQKLWEGNQNANEKLE
-435 GEQEGQEHHSL
+435 EQEGAGHHSL
-446 LTSLYKQMI
+446 LTFLYKQMI
-455 GDYPKFYKMDGLSRL
+455 GNYPKFYKMDGLSRL

-475 EILLNAEKEETDEER
+475 EILLNAEKGDTDVERREEEGERLLEER
-490 AIIFFNHSSSIDS
+490 AIIFFNHSSSIAS
-503 DRNYKESIKDKD
+503 DRNYKESINDKD

-541 FQGETSFFILPDKD
+541 FHGETSFFILPDKD
-555 EKMMEEI
+555 ERMMEEI

-589 AELKICRIQPSLIAY
+589 ADLKIKKMRNY
-604 QEVKGVKEVK
+604 K
-614 ELRRMSCSLIRRK
+614 
-627 NKILK
+627 

>member
-16 TSEDNYLSVK
+16 TSEENYLSVK
-26 SGRSG
+26 AGRSG

-41 IPEGFNASLLFEDFE
+41 IPEGFYASLLFEDFE
-56 TLALKSAQKAIAN
+56 TLALRSAQKAIAN
-69 ALKNIANG
+69 A
-77 QKAIGNAQK
+77 
-86 NIANEQ
+86 Q
-92 KNIGNAQLEL
+92 KNIGNERLEL

-116 NIEGNISLAD
+116 NIEENISLAD

-163 SGLYDTAIVCGCD
+163 SGLYDAAIVCGCD

-214 TLILSKNPLQGNSWR
+214 TLILSKNPIQGNFWR

-256 QRTLESFTKEISSA
+256 QRTLESFTKEISST
-270 CKQIDLKEHLA
+270 CKQIDLKAHLA

-305 LSELPANAY
+305 LSDLPANAY

-386 ATKCPERENIALSQ
+386 AAKSPEREYIDLSQ
-400 KEQQE
+400 KEQQN

-421 ILDQRKIWEGKEEL
+421 ILDQRKLWERKEEL

-446 LTSLYKQMI
+446 LTFLYKQMI
-455 GDYPKFYKMDGLSRL
+455 GNYPKFYKMDGLSRL
-470 GFVAS
+470 GFAAS
-475 EILLNAEKEETDEER
+475 EILLNAEKGETDKER
-490 AIIFFNHSSSIDS
+490 AIIFFNHSSSIAS
-503 DRNYKESIKDKD
+503 DRNYKESINDKN

-541 FQGETSFFILPDKD
+541 FHGETSFFILPDKD
-555 EKMMEEI
+555 ERMMEEI

-589 AELKICRIQPSLIAY
+589 ADLKIKKMR
-604 QEVKGVKEVK
+604 
-614 ELRRMSCSLIRRK
+614 
-627 NKILK
+627 NKILKSYK

>member
-16 TSEDNYLSVK
+16 TSEENYLSVK
-26 SGRSG
+26 AGRSG

-41 IPEGFNASLLFEDFE
+41 IPEGFYASLLFEDFE
-56 TLALKSAQKAIAN
+56 TLALRSA
-69 ALKNIANG
+69 
-77 QKAIGNAQK
+77 QKAIGNAR
-86 NIANEQ
+86 
-92 KNIGNAQLEL
+92 LEL

-116 NIEGNISLAD
+116 NIEANISLAD
-126 SAQRIASQLGIDS
+126 SAQRIATQLGIDAQ
-139 KPIVVCNACISGL
+139 PIVVCNACISGL

-163 SGLYDTAIVCGCD
+163 SDLYDAAIVCGCD

-214 TLILSKNPLQGNSWR
+214 TLILSKNPILGNSWR

-256 QRTLESFTKEISSA
+256 QRTLESFTKEISST
-270 CKQIDLKEHLA
+270 CKQIDMKAHLA

-305 LSELPANAY
+305 LSDLPTNAY

-386 ATKCPERENIALSQ
+386 AAKYPERENIALSQ
-400 KEQQE
+400 IEQQN

-421 ILDQRKIWEGKEEL
+421 ILDQRKLWEGKKEL
-435 GEQEGQEHHSL
+435 GEQEGKEHHSL

-455 GDYPKFYKMDGLSRL
+455 GNYPKFYKMDGLSRL

-475 EILLNAEKEETDEER
+475 EILLNAEKGETDKER
-490 AIIFFNHSSSIDS
+490 AIIFFNHSSSIAS
-503 DRNYKESIKDKD
+503 DRNYKESINDKD

-541 FQGETSFFILPDKD
+541 FHGETSFFILPDKD
-555 EKMMEEI
+555 ERMMEEI

-589 AELKICRIQPSLIAY
+589 ADLKIKKMRNY
-604 QEVKGVKEVK
+604 K
-614 ELRRMSCSLIRRK
+614 
-627 NKILK
+627 

>member
-16 TSEDNYLSVK
+16 TSEENYLSVK
-26 SGRSG
+26 AGRSG

-41 IPEGFNASLLFEDFE
+41 IPEGFYASLLFEDFE
-56 TLALKSAQKAIAN
+56 TLALRSAQKAIAN
-69 ALKNIANG
+69 AQKNIE
-77 QKAIGNAQK
+77 NAQK
-86 NIANEQ
+86 TM
-92 KNIGNAQLEL
+92 GNGRLEL

-116 NIEGNISLAD
+116 NIEKNISLAD
-126 SAQRIASQLGIDS
+126 SAQRIASQLGIDA

-163 SGLYDTAIVCGCD
+163 SGLYDAAIVCGCD

-214 TLILSKNPLQGNSWR
+214 TLILSKNSIQGNSWR

-256 QRTLESFTKEISSA
+256 QRTLESFTKEISST

-305 LSELPANAY
+305 LSDLPANAY

-386 ATKCPERENIALSQ
+386 AAKSPESEMIALSQ

-405 REFTT
+405 CEFTT
-410 THTIRITPEEV
+410 THAIRITPEEV
-421 ILDQRKIWEGKEEL
+421 VLDHRKLWEGNQNANEKLE
-435 GEQEGQEHHSL
+435 EQEGAGHHSL

-455 GDYPKFYKMDGLSRL
+455 GNYPKFYKMDGLSRL

-475 EILLNAEKEETDEER
+475 EILLNAEKGDTDVERREEEGERLLEER
-490 AIIFFNHSSSIDS
+490 AIIFFNHSSSIAS
-503 DRNYKESIKDKD
+503 DRNYKESINDKD

-541 FQGETSFFILPDKD
+541 FHGETSFFILPDKD
-555 EKMMEEI
+555 ERMMEEI
-562 LQASCRDAQSK
+562 LQASCRDDQSK

-589 AELKICRIQPSLIAY
+589 ADLKIKKMRNY
-604 QEVKGVKEVK
+604 K
-614 ELRRMSCSLIRRK
+614 
-627 NKILK
+627 

>member
-16 TSEDNYLSVK
+16 TSEENYLSVK

-41 IPEGFNASLLFEDFE
+41 IPEGFYASLLFEDFE
-56 TLALKSAQKAIAN
+56 TLALRSAQKAIAN
-69 ALKNIANG
+69 A
-77 QKAIGNAQK
+77 
-86 NIANEQ
+86 Q
-92 KNIGNAQLEL
+92 KNIGNERLEL

-116 NIEGNISLAD
+116 NIEENISLAD

-163 SGLYDTAIVCGCD
+163 SGLYDAAIVCGCD

-214 TLILSKNPLQGNSWR
+214 TLILSKNPIQGNSWR

-256 QRTLESFTKEISSA
+256 QRTLESFPKEISST
-270 CKQIDLKEHLA
+270 CKQIDLKAHLA

-305 LSELPANAY
+305 LSDLPANAY

-386 ATKCPERENIALSQ
+386 AAKYPERENIALSQ
-400 KEQQE
+400 IEQQN

-421 ILDQRKIWEGKEEL
+421 ILDQQKLWEGKKEL

-446 LTSLYKQMI
+446 LTTLYKQMI
-455 GDYPKFYKMDGLSRL
+455 GNYPKFYKMDGLSRL

-475 EILLNAEKEETDEER
+475 EILLNAEKGETDKER
-490 AIIFFNHSSSIDS
+490 AIIFFNHSSSIAS
-503 DRNYKESIKDKD
+503 DRNYKESISDKD

-541 FQGETSFFILPDKD
+541 FHGETSFFILPDKD
-555 EKMMEEI
+555 ERMMEEI

-589 AELKICRIQPSLIAY
+589 ADLKIKKMRNY
-604 QEVKGVKEVK
+604 K
-614 ELRRMSCSLIRRK
+614 
-627 NKILK
+627 

>member
-16 TSEDNYLSVK
+16 TSEENYLSVK
-26 SGRSG
+26 AGRSG

-41 IPEGFNASLLFEDFE
+41 IPEGFYASLLFEDFE
-56 TLALKSAQKAIAN
+56 TLTLRSAQKAIAN
-69 ALKNIANG
+69 A
-77 QKAIGNAQK
+77 QKTIGNAR
-86 NIANEQ
+86 
-92 KNIGNAQLEL
+92 LEL

-116 NIEGNISLAD
+116 NIEENISLAD

-163 SGLYDTAIVCGCD
+163 SGLYDAAIVCGCD

-214 TLILSKNPLQGNSWR
+214 TLILSKNPIQGNSWR

-256 QRTLESFTKEISSA
+256 QRTLESFTKEISST
-270 CKQIDLKEHLA
+270 CKQIDLKEQLA

-305 LSELPANAY
+305 LSDLPANAY

-386 ATKCPERENIALSQ
+386 AAKSPEREYIDLSQ
-400 KEQQE
+400 KEQQK

-421 ILDQRKIWEGKEEL
+421 ILDQRKLWERKEEL
-435 GEQEGQEHHSL
+435 GEQEGKEHHSL

-455 GDYPKFYKMDGLSRL
+455 GNYPKFYKMDGLSRL

-475 EILLNAEKEETDEER
+475 EILLNAEKGETDKKR
-490 AIIFFNHSSSIDS
+490 AIIFFNHSSSIAS
-503 DRNYKESIKDKD
+503 DRNYKESINDKD

-541 FQGETSFFILPDKD
+541 FHGETSFFILPDKD
-555 EKMMEEI
+555 ERMMEEI
-562 LQASCRDAQSK
+562 LQASCRDDQSK

-589 AELKICRIQPSLIAY
+589 ADLKIKKMRNY
-604 QEVKGVKEVK
+604 K
-614 ELRRMSCSLIRRK
+614 
-627 NKILK
+627 

>member
-16 TSEDNYLSVK
+16 TSEENYLSVK
-26 SGRSG
+26 AGRSG

-41 IPEGFNASLLFEDFE
+41 IPEGFYASLLFEDFE
-56 TLALKSAQKAIAN
+56 TLALRSAQKAIAN
-69 ALKNIANG
+69 A
-77 QKAIGNAQK
+77 QKTIGN
-86 NIANEQ
+86 
-92 KNIGNAQLEL
+92 GRLEL
-102 KGKRTAFILSSTKG
+102 KGKHTAFILSSTKG
-116 NIEGNISLAD
+116 NIEENISLAD
-126 SAQRIASQLGIDS
+126 SAQRIASQLGIDA

-163 SGLYDTAIVCGCD
+163 SGLYDAAIVCGCD

-214 TLILSKNPLQGNSWR
+214 TLILSKNPIQGNSWR

-256 QRTLESFTKEISSA
+256 QRTLESFTKEISST
-270 CKQIDLKEHLA
+270 CEQIDMKAHLA

-305 LSELPANAY
+305 LSDLPANAY

-353 SGKMNICAENR
+353 SGEMNICAENR

-386 ATKCPERENIALSQ
+386 AAKSPKSEMIALSQ
-400 KEQQE
+400 KEQQKC
-405 REFTT
+405 EFTT
-410 THTIRITPEEV
+410 THAIRITPEEV
-421 ILDQRKIWEGKEEL
+421 VLDHQKLWEGNQNANEKLE
-435 GEQEGQEHHSL
+435 EQEGAGHHSL

-455 GDYPKFYKMDGLSRL
+455 GNYPKFYKMDGLSRL

-475 EILLNAEKEETDEER
+475 EILLNAEKGETDKER
-490 AIIFFNHSSSIDS
+490 AIIFFNHSSSIAS
-503 DRNYKESIKDKD
+503 DRNYKESINDKN

-541 FQGETSFFILPDKD
+541 FHGETSFFILPDKD
-555 EKMMEEI
+555 ERMMEEI

-589 AELKICRIQPSLIAY
+589 ADLKIKKMRNY
-604 QEVKGVKEVK
+604 K
-614 ELRRMSCSLIRRK
+614 
-627 NKILK
+627 

>member
-69 ALKNIANG
+69 A
-77 QKAIGNAQK
+77 QK
-86 NIANEQ
+86 NIANEL
-92 KNIGNAQLEL
+92 KTKGNMQLEL

-116 NIEGNISLAD
+116 NIEENISLAD
-126 SAQRIASQLGIDS
+126 SAQRIANLLGIDS

-163 SGLYDTAIVCGCD
+163 SGLYDAAIVCGCD

-214 TLILSKNPLQGNSWR
+214 TLILSKNPIQGNTWR

-256 QRTLESFTKEISSA
+256 QRTLESFTKEISST
-270 CKQIDLKEHLA
+270 CEQIDLKEHLA

-305 LSELPANAY
+305 LSDLPANAC

-341 ILGTRGFSELGV
+341 ILGAKGFSELGV

-386 ATKCPERENIALSQ
+386 AAKKPERENIALSQ
-400 KEQQE
+400 IEQQN

-421 ILDQRKIWEGKEEL
+421 ILDQRKLWEGKKEL

-446 LTSLYKQMI
+446 LTFLYKQMI
-455 GDYPKFYKMDGLSRL
+455 GNYPKFYKMDGLSRL

-475 EILLNAEKEETDEER
+475 EILLNAEKGDTDVERREEEGERLLEER
-490 AIIFFNHSSSIDS
+490 AIIFFNHSSSIAS
-503 DRNYKESIKDKD
+503 DRNYKESINDKN

-541 FQGETSFFILPDKD
+541 FHGETSFFILPDKD
-555 EKMMEEI
+555 ERMMEEI
-562 LQASCRDAQSK
+562 LQASCRDDQSK

-589 AELKICRIQPSLIAY
+589 ADLKIKKMRNY
-604 QEVKGVKEVK
+604 K
-614 ELRRMSCSLIRRK
+614 
-627 NKILK
+627 

>member
-41 IPEGFNASLLFEDFE
+41 IPEGFYASLLFEDFE
-56 TLALKSAQKAIAN
+56 TLVLKSAQKAI
-69 ALKNIANG
+69 
-77 QKAIGNAQK
+77 GNV
-86 NIANEQ
+86 
-92 KNIGNAQLEL
+92 QLEL

-116 NIEGNISLAD
+116 NIEENISLAD

-163 SGLYDTAIVCGCD
+163 SGLYDAAIVCGCD

-214 TLILSKNPLQGNSWR
+214 TLILSKNPIQGNSWR

-256 QRTLESFTKEISSA
+256 QRTLESFRKEVSST
-270 CKQIDLKEHLA
+270 CKQIDMKEHLA

-305 LSELPANAY
+305 LSDLPANAY

-341 ILGTRGFSELGV
+341 ILGTKGFSELGV

-386 ATKCPERENIALSQ
+386 AAQKPERENIALSQ
-400 KEQQE
+400 IEQQN

-421 ILDQRKIWEGKEEL
+421 ILDQRKLWEGKKEL

-455 GDYPKFYKMDGLSRL
+455 GNYPKFYKMDGLSRL

-475 EILLNAEKEETDEER
+475 EILLNAEKGETEEERKEEERKNLEER
-490 AIIFFNHSSSIDS
+490 AIIFFNHSSSIAS
-503 DRNYKESIKDKD
+503 DRNYKESINDKD

-562 LQASCRDAQSK
+562 LQASCRDGQSK
-573 SFLTGWIDYED
+573 SFLTGWIDYEN

-589 AELKICRIQPSLIAY
+589 AELKICRIQPSLIANPS
-604 QEVKGVKEVK
+604 G
-614 ELRRMSCSLIRRK
+614 LRYSDKS
-627 NKILK
+627 

>member
-16 TSEDNYLSVK
+16 TSEENYLSVK
-26 SGRSG
+26 AGRSG

-41 IPEGFNASLLFEDFE
+41 IPEGFYASLLFEDFE

-69 ALKNIANG
+69 AQKNIENA
-77 QKAIGNAQK
+77 QKDIGNAQK
-86 NIANEQ
+86 A
-92 KNIGNAQLEL
+92 IGKGQLEL

-116 NIEGNISLAD
+116 NIEENISLAD
-126 SAQRIASQLGIDS
+126 SAQRIASQLGIDA

-163 SGLYDTAIVCGCD
+163 SGLYDAAIVCGCD
-176 TPRQFI
+176 TPQQFI

-214 TLILSKNPLQGNSWR
+214 TLILSKNPIQGNSWR

-256 QRTLESFTKEISSA
+256 QRTLESFTKEISST

-305 LSELPANAY
+305 LSDLPANAY

-386 ATKCPERENIALSQ
+386 AAKSPESEMIALSQ

-405 REFTT
+405 CEFTT
-410 THTIRITPEEV
+410 THAIRITPEEV
-421 ILDQRKIWEGKEEL
+421 VLDHQKLWEGNQNANEKLE
-435 GEQEGQEHHSL
+435 EQEGAGHHSL

-455 GDYPKFYKMDGLSRL
+455 GNYPKFYKMDGLSRL

-475 EILLNAEKEETDEER
+475 EILLNAEKGDTDVERREEEGERLLEER
-490 AIIFFNHSSSIDS
+490 AIIFFNHSSSIAS
-503 DRNYKESIKDKD
+503 DRNYKESINDKN

-541 FQGETSFFILPDKD
+541 FHGETSFFILPDKD
-555 EKMMEEI
+555 ERMMEEI

-589 AELKICRIQPSLIAY
+589 ADLKIKKMRNY
-604 QEVKGVKEVK
+604 K
-614 ELRRMSCSLIRRK
+614 
-627 NKILK
+627 

>member
-16 TSEDNYLSVK
+16 TSEENYLSVK
-26 SGRSG
+26 AGRSG
-31 IRAYEPGTCN
+31 IHAYEPGTCN
-41 IPEGFNASLLFEDFE
+41 IPEGFYASLLFEDFE
-56 TLALKSAQKAIAN
+56 TLTLRSAQKAIA
-69 ALKNIANG
+69 
-77 QKAIGNAQK
+77 
-86 NIANEQ
+86 
-92 KNIGNAQLEL
+92 NAQLEL

-116 NIEGNISLAD
+116 NIEENISLAD

-163 SGLYDTAIVCGCD
+163 SGLYDSAIVCGCD

-182 LSGFQSLKALSPEPC
+182 LSGFQSLKALSPEHC

-256 QRTLESFTKEISSA
+256 QRTLESYTKEISSA
-270 CKQIDLKEHLA
+270 CEQIDMKEHLA

-305 LSELPANAY
+305 LSDLPANAY

-341 ILGTRGFSELGV
+341 ILGTKGFSELGV

-386 ATKCPERENIALSQ
+386 AAKSSEKENIALSQ

-410 THTIRITPEEV
+410 THAIRITPEEV
-421 ILDQRKIWEGKEEL
+421 ILDQRKLWEENEEMGK
-435 GEQEGQEHHSL
+435 QEGLEHHSL

-455 GDYPKFYKMDGLSRL
+455 GNYPKFYKMDGLSRL

-475 EILLNAEKEETDEER
+475 EILLNAEKGETDKER
-490 AIIFFNHSSSIDS
+490 AIIFFNHSSSIAS
-503 DRNYKESIKDKD
+503 DRNYKESINDKN

-541 FQGETSFFILPDKD
+541 FHGETSFFILPDKD
-555 EKMMEEI
+555 ERMMEEI

-589 AELKICRIQPSLIAY
+589 ADLKIKKMRNY
-604 QEVKGVKEVK
+604 K
-614 ELRRMSCSLIRRK
+614 
-627 NKILK
+627 

>member
-1 MAYIIADNIISPLGE
+1 MTYIIADNIISPLGE
-16 TSEDNYLSVK
+16 TSEENYLSVK
-26 SGRSG
+26 AGRSG

-41 IPEGFNASLLFEDFE
+41 IPEGFYASLLFEDFE
-56 TLALKSAQKAIAN
+56 TLALRSAQKAIAN
-69 ALKNIANG
+69 A
-77 QKAIGNAQK
+77 QKT
-86 NIANEQ
+86 
-92 KNIGNAQLEL
+92 IGNAQLEL

-126 SAQRIASQLGIDS
+126 SAQRIATQLGIDA

-163 SGLYDTAIVCGCD
+163 SGLYDAAIVCGCD

-214 TLILSKNPLQGNSWR
+214 TLILSKNPIQGNSWR

-256 QRTLESFTKEISSA
+256 QRTLESFTKEISST
-270 CKQIDLKEHLA
+270 CKQIDMKEHLA

-305 LSELPANAY
+305 LSDLPANAY

-386 ATKCPERENIALSQ
+386 AAKSPEREYIDLSQ
-400 KEQQE
+400 KEQQN

-410 THTIRITPEEV
+410 THTIRITPEKV
-421 ILDQRKIWEGKEEL
+421 ILDQQKLWEGKKEL
-435 GEQEGQEHHSL
+435 GEQEGKEHHSL
-446 LTSLYKQMI
+446 LTFLYKQMI
-455 GDYPKFYKMDGLSRL
+455 GNYPKFYKMDGLSRL

-475 EILLNAEKEETDEER
+475 EILLNAEKGETDKER
-490 AIIFFNHSSSIDS
+490 AIIFFNHSSSIAS
-503 DRNYKESIKDKD
+503 DRNYKESINDKN

-555 EKMMEEI
+555 ERMMEEI
-562 LQASCRDAQSK
+562 LQASCRDDQSK

-589 AELKICRIQPSLIAY
+589 ADLKIKKMRNEKLQMRNY
-604 QEVKGVKEVK
+604 K
-614 ELRRMSCSLIRRK
+614 
-627 NKILK
+627 

>member
-16 TSEDNYLSVK
+16 TSEENYLSVK
-26 SGRSG
+26 AGRSG

-41 IPEGFNASLLFEDFE
+41 IPEGFYASLLFEDFE

-69 ALKNIANG
+69 A
-77 QKAIGNAQK
+77 QKT
-86 NIANEQ
+86 
-92 KNIGNAQLEL
+92 IGNAQLEL

-116 NIEGNISLAD
+116 NIEENISLAD
-126 SAQRIASQLGIDS
+126 SAQRIATQLGIDA

-163 SGLYDTAIVCGCD
+163 SDLYDAAIVCGCD

-214 TLILSKNPLQGNSWR
+214 TLILSKNPIQGNSWR

-256 QRTLESFTKEISSA
+256 QRTLESFTKEISST
-270 CKQIDLKEHLA
+270 CKQIDMKEHLA

-293 DQMESVAIGRAG
+293 DQMESVAIGRVG
-305 LSELPANAY
+305 LSDLPANAY

-386 ATKCPERENIALSQ
+386 AAKNPERENIALSQ
-400 KEQQE
+400 IEQQN

-421 ILDQRKIWEGKEEL
+421 ILDQQKLWEGKKEL
-435 GEQEGQEHHSL
+435 EEQEGKEHHSL
-446 LTSLYKQMI
+446 LTTLYKQMI
-455 GDYPKFYKMDGLSRL
+455 GNYPKFYKMDGLSRL

-475 EILLNAEKEETDEER
+475 EILLNVEKGETDKER
-490 AIIFFNHSSSIDS
+490 AIIFFNHSSSIAS
-503 DRNYKESIKDKD
+503 DRNYKESINDKD

-541 FQGETSFFILPDKD
+541 FHGETSFFILPDKD
-555 EKMMEEI
+555 KKMMEEI

-589 AELKICRIQPSLIAY
+589 ADLKIKKMRNY
-604 QEVKGVKEVK
+604 K
-614 ELRRMSCSLIRRK
+614 
-627 NKILK
+627 

>member
-16 TSEDNYLSVK
+16 TSEENYLSVK
-26 SGRSG
+26 AGRSG

-41 IPEGFNASLLFEDFE
+41 IPEGFYASLLFEDFE
-56 TLALKSAQKAIAN
+56 TLALRSAQKAIAN
-69 ALKNIANG
+69 ALKT
-77 QKAIGNAQK
+77 KGNMR
-86 NIANEQ
+86 
-92 KNIGNAQLEL
+92 LEL

-116 NIEGNISLAD
+116 NIEENISLAD
-126 SAQRIASQLGIDS
+126 SAQRIASQLGIDA

-163 SGLYDTAIVCGCD
+163 SDLYDAVIVCGCD

-182 LSGFQSLKALSPEPC
+182 LSGFQSLKALSPESC

-214 TLILSKNPLQGNSWR
+214 TLILSKNPILGNSWR

-256 QRTLESFTKEISSA
+256 QRTLESFTKEISST
-270 CKQIDLKEHLA
+270 CKQIDMKEHLA

-305 LSELPANAY
+305 LSDLPANAY

-353 SGKMNICAENR
+353 SGEMNICAENR

-386 ATKCPERENIALSQ
+386 AAKSPERENIALSQ
-400 KEQQE
+400 IKQQK

-410 THTIRITPEEV
+410 THAIRITPEEV
-421 ILDQRKIWEGKEEL
+421 VLDHQKLWEGKKEL
-435 GEQEGQEHHSL
+435 EEQEGQEHHSL

-455 GDYPKFYKMDGLSRL
+455 GNYPKFYKMDGLSRL

-475 EILLNAEKEETDEER
+475 EILLNAEKGETDVERREEEGERLLEER
-490 AIIFFNHSSSIDS
+490 AIIFFNHSSSIAS
-503 DRNYKESIKDKD
+503 DRNYKESINDKD

-541 FQGETSFFILPDKD
+541 FHGETSFFILPDKD
-555 EKMMEEI
+555 ERMMEEI

-589 AELKICRIQPSLIAY
+589 ADLKIKKMRNY
-604 QEVKGVKEVK
+604 K
-614 ELRRMSCSLIRRK
+614 
-627 NKILK
+627 

>member
-16 TSEDNYLSVK
+16 TSEENYLSVK
-26 SGRSG
+26 AGRSG

-41 IPEGFNASLLFEDFE
+41 IPEGFYASLLFEDFE
-56 TLALKSAQKAIAN
+56 TLALRSAQKAIAN
-69 ALKNIANG
+69 A
-77 QKAIGNAQK
+77 QKTMGNAR
-86 NIANEQ
+86 
-92 KNIGNAQLEL
+92 LEL

-116 NIEGNISLAD
+116 NIEENISLAD
-126 SAQRIASQLGIDS
+126 SAQRIANQLGIDS
-139 KPIVVCNACISGL
+139 QPIVVCNACISGL

-163 SGLYDTAIVCGCD
+163 SGLYNAAIVCGCD

-214 TLILSKNPLQGNSWR
+214 TLILSKNPIQGNSWR

-256 QRTLESFTKEISSA
+256 QRTLDSYTRENAASCEQT
-270 CKQIDLKEHLA
+270 DLKAHLA

-305 LSELPANAY
+305 LSDLPANAY

-386 ATKCPERENIALSQ
+386 AAKNPERENIALSQ
-400 KEQQE
+400 IEQQN

-421 ILDQRKIWEGKEEL
+421 ILDQRKLWERKKEL
-435 GEQEGQEHHSL
+435 GEQEEKEHHSL
-446 LTSLYKQMI
+446 LTTLYKQMI
-455 GDYPKFYKMDGLSRL
+455 GNYPKFYKMDGLSRL

-475 EILLNAEKEETDEER
+475 EILLNAEKGETDKER
-490 AIIFFNHSSSIDS
+490 AIIFFNHSSSIAS
-503 DRNYKESIKDKD
+503 DRNYKESINDKD

-541 FQGETSFFILPDKD
+541 FHGETSFFILPDKD
-555 EKMMEEI
+555 ERMMEEI

-589 AELKICRIQPSLIAY
+589 ADLKIKKMRNY
-604 QEVKGVKEVK
+604 K
-614 ELRRMSCSLIRRK
+614 
-627 NKILK
+627 

>member
-16 TSEDNYLSVK
+16 TSEENYLSVK
-26 SGRSG
+26 AGRSG

-41 IPEGFNASLLFEDFE
+41 IPEGFYASLLFEDFE
-56 TLALKSAQKAIAN
+56 TLTIRSAQKAIAN
-69 ALKNIANG
+69 A
-77 QKAIGNAQK
+77 QKTM
-86 NIANEQ
+86 
-92 KNIGNAQLEL
+92 GNAQLEL

-116 NIEGNISLAD
+116 NIEENISLAD
-126 SAQRIASQLGIDS
+126 SAQRIATQLGIDA

-163 SGLYDTAIVCGCD
+163 SGLYDAAIVCGCD

-214 TLILSKNPLQGNSWR
+214 TLILSKNPIQGNFWR

-256 QRTLESFTKEISSA
+256 QRTLESFTKEISST
-270 CKQIDLKEHLA
+270 CEQIDIKEHLA

-305 LSELPANAY
+305 LSDLPANAY

-386 ATKCPERENIALSQ
+386 AAKNPERENIALSQ
-400 KEQQE
+400 IEQQK

-421 ILDQRKIWEGKEEL
+421 ILDQQKLWEGKKEL
-435 GEQEGQEHHSL
+435 EEQEGQEHHSL

-455 GDYPKFYKMDGLSRL
+455 GNYPKFYKMDGLSRL

-475 EILLNAEKEETDEER
+475 EILLNAEKGETDKER
-490 AIIFFNHSSSIDS
+490 AIIFFNHSSSIAS
-503 DRNYKESIKDKD
+503 DRNYKESINDKD

-541 FQGETSFFILPDKD
+541 FHGETSFFILPDKD
-555 EKMMEEI
+555 ERMMEEI

-589 AELKICRIQPSLIAY
+589 ADLKIKKMRNEKLQM
-604 QEVKGVKEVK
+604 
-614 ELRRMSCSLIRRK
+614 R
-627 NKILK
+627 NKILKSYK

>member
-16 TSEDNYLSVK
+16 TSEENYLSVK
-26 SGRSG
+26 AGRSG

-41 IPEGFNASLLFEDFE
+41 IPEGFYASLLFEDFE

-69 ALKNIANG
+69 A
-77 QKAIGNAQK
+77 QKTM
-86 NIANEQ
+86 
-92 KNIGNAQLEL
+92 GNAQLEL

-116 NIEGNISLAD
+116 NIEENISLAD
-126 SAQRIASQLGIDS
+126 SAQRIASQLGIDA

-163 SGLYDTAIVCGCD
+163 SGLYDAAIVCGCD

-214 TLILSKNPLQGNSWR
+214 TLILSKNPIQGNSWR

-256 QRTLESFTKEISSA
+256 QRTLESFTKEISST
-270 CKQIDLKEHLA
+270 CKQIDLKAHLA

-305 LSELPANAY
+305 LSDLPANAY

-386 ATKCPERENIALSQ
+386 AAKNPERENIALSQ
-400 KEQQE
+400 IEQQN

-421 ILDQRKIWEGKEEL
+421 ILDQRKLWEGKKEL
-435 GEQEGQEHHSL
+435 GEQEGKEHHSL

-455 GDYPKFYKMDGLSRL
+455 GNYPKFYKMDGLCRL

-475 EILLNAEKEETDEER
+475 EILLNAEKGETDKER
-490 AIIFFNHSSSIDS
+490 AIIFFNHSSSIAS
-503 DRNYKESIKDKD
+503 DRNYKESINDKD

-541 FQGETSFFILPDKD
+541 FHGETSFFILPNKD
-555 EKMMEEI
+555 ERMMEEI
-562 LQASCRDAQSK
+562 LQASCRDDQSK

-589 AELKICRIQPSLIAY
+589 ADLKIKKMRNY
-604 QEVKGVKEVK
+604 K
-614 ELRRMSCSLIRRK
+614 
-627 NKILK
+627 